1 MANRNTYVPT
11 HTRVKARRIRK
22 VIKAI
27 LPAHPESDAE
37 GAEMERDLKFLNKI
51 IYSVEMMFDCMGDN
65 HTFDLTTETLK
76 EFEALE
82 VKYVKA
88 PKEALK
94 GL

>member
-11 HTRVKARRIRK
+11 NTRVKARRIRK
-22 VIKAI
+22 VMKAI

-37 GAEMERDLKFLNKI
+37 AAEMERDMFFIESRLNNYVLDKL
-51 IYSVEMMFDCMGDN
+51 GDN
-65 HTFDLTTETLK
+65 HTIDFGSSIDQ
-76 EFEALE
+76 FEHLE
-82 VKYVKA
+82 DKYIKA